1 MMACSVGVGEAA
13 GRGCVDGARVH
24 DSCAVITKAISK
36 KVKRCFIF
44 GMADLVFAH
53 GPKSDRVAQ
62 RIHSEDAVLPLRSG
76 RPREMVGRAWLCE
89 DINTVSL
96 LIHLF
101 SESRMQGTSTRA
113 PSASSWACSINSRS
127 YLNPS
132 HQTNP
137 GEKKAHK
144 IIGETFV
151 PLCAGKRVR

>member
-1 MMACSVGVGEAA
+1 M
-13 GRGCVDGARVH
+13 
-24 DSCAVITKAISK
+24 
-36 KVKRCFIF
+36 
-44 GMADLVFAH
+44 L
-53 GPKSDRVAQ
+53 
-62 RIHSEDAVLPLRSG
+62 LLRSG

-101 SESRMQGTSTRA
+101 SESEDAGREYARHQRLLLG
-113 PSASSWACSINSRS
+113 P
-127 YLNPS
+127 LNQLPFVPKPV